1 MVYKFRLVSDEVDNF
16 KREIDIDADAS
27 FLQLRNAICDSVGY
41 DKGQMSSFFLCDNGW
56 EKEKEITLEDM
67 GLDSSVDSYLM
78 EDSIISDFV
87 EDEGQRLMFVFDYM
101 TDRAFFMEL
110 KKSEPGKT
118 LQDPVCS
125 LSMGQAPAQFVDMDD
140 FVADIDRKAAAGDID
155 LDDDLYGSDAYND
168 DELDLDGFT
177 DVNYSDDL

>member
-1 MVYKFRLVSDEVDNF
+1 
-16 KREIDIDADAS
+16 
-27 FLQLRNAICDSVGY
+27 
-41 DKGQMSSFFLCDNGW
+41 
-56 EKEKEITLEDM
+56 M

-177 DVNYSDDL
+177 DVNYPDDL